1 MGLNLNDAGPG
12 ASHPDDA
19 LLEDARMA
27 AATDW
32 EEDFVANLL
41 HRRSRHGANFNMSE
55 RERAKLI
62 EIAGGEC

>member
-1 MGLNLNDAGPG
+1 MALNLNEAGPG

-27 AATDW
+27 ASSDW
-32 EEDFVANLL
+32 EESFCADLL
-41 HRRSRHGANFNMSE
+41 DRRSRHGANFGLSE

-62 EIAGGEC
+62 EITGE